1 MRVLSPAKREEI
13 LALASQVFA
22 EVGYERASMA
32 EISARV
38 GGSKATLYR
47 YFPSKKDLFLEVADS
62 AARQHFGDAVMERA
76 HSQDEVAHR
85 LREIGEVV
93 LPFLLSPDTIAR
105 ERMVIAES
113 GQSDIGLHF
122 YANGPGKGLDVISE
136 FLQYAIDDGWLRPMD
151 TRVAAAHLLALW
163 PSEIEP
169 QRLFG
174 VPVDGSPEF
183 AQQAVARAVDVFMRA
198 YAI

>member
-22 EVGYERASMA
+22 EVGYARASMA
-32 EISARV
+32 EISARF

-47 YFPSKKDLFLEVADS
+47 YFPSKKELFLEVADN
-62 AARQHFGDAVMERA
+62 AARQHFGDSVVERA
-76 HSQDEVAHR
+76 HSVEEVAQR
-85 LREIGEVV
+85 LCEVGESV

-105 ERMVIAES
+105 ERMVVAEA

-122 YANGPGKGLDVISE
+122 YAKGAGHGLDVISE
-136 FLQYAIDDGWLRPMD
+136 FLQNAVNDGWLRPMD
-151 TRVAAAHLLALW
+151 TRVAAAHVLALL

-169 QRLFG
+169 QRMFG
-174 VPVDGSPEF
+174 VPVDGSPAF
-183 AQQAVARAVDVFMRA
+183 VRQAVARAVEVFMRA
-198 YAI
+198 YAA

>member
-22 EVGYERASMA
+22 EVGYARASMA

-47 YFPSKKDLFLEVADS
+47 YFPSKMDLFLEVTDS
-62 AARQHFGDAVMERA
+62 AARQHFGEAVMERA
-76 HSQDEVAHR
+76 QSRDDVAHK

-105 ERMVIAES
+105 ERMVIAEV

-122 YANGPGKGLDVISE
+122 YAKGPGTGLEVISE
-136 FLQYAIDDGWLRPMD
+136 FLQHAMDNGWVRPVD
-151 TRVAAAHLLALW
+151 PHVAAAHVLALL

-174 VPVDGSPEF
+174 VPVDGSAAF
-183 AQQAVARAVDVFMRA
+183 VQQAVARAVDVFMRA
-198 YAI
+198 YGC